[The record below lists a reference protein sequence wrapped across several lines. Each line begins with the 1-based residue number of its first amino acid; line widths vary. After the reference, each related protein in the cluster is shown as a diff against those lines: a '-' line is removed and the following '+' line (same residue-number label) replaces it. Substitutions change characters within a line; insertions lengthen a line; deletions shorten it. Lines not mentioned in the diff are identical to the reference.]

1 MDGLLGAGGITPAKK
16 YLAMSESFGMPTEVM
31 SWGNTLGTAANL
43 HLMCSSTGS
52 NYFEQA
58 VPCELTSN
66 RAYLHTSFKQ
76 PAVACIELMKQF

>member
-1 MDGLLGAGGITPAKK
+1 MSLLTVCLRLVTD
-16 YLAMSESFGMPTEVM
+16 LAMSESFGMPTEVM

-58 VPCELTSN
+58 VPYEP
-66 RAYLHTSFKQ
+66 Y
-76 PAVACIELMKQF
+76 E